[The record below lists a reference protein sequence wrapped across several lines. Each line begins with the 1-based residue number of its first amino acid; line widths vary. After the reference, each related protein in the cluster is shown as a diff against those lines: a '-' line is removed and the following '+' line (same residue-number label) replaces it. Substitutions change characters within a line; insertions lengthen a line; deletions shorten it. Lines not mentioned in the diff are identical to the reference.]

1 MVRHSAI
8 TFLFV
13 SVVAIF
19 GLSLF
24 FDAVNTGSVI
34 SKRDCAGYAYEHDI
48 IFKDIIFRAQG
59 KEGYYRDSVTL
70 FDPCVNKEVNAT
82 FEAFVQSP
90 PLLGYGRF
98 MLAPGSVF
106 AFQGA
111 PEPGKGS
118 IMYWICPPDETGFQ
132 RARLVMYDK
141 EVCNTFGD
149 TFVFEDAVTQRGTL

>member
-1 MVRHSAI
+1 MVRHS
-8 TFLFV
+8 TLVFFFV
-13 SVVAIF
+13 SIVAIVS
-19 GLSLF
+19 LSLF
-24 FDAVNTGSVI
+24 FDSANTGSVI

-48 IFKDIIFRAQG
+48 IFSDTIFKAQG

-70 FDPCVNKEVNAT
+70 FDPCVNQEVNGT
-82 FEAFVQSP
+82 FEAFVQNP

-98 MLAPGSVF
+98 RLASGSVF

-118 IMYWICPPDETGFQ
+118 ILYWMCPPDGTGFQ
-132 RARLVMYDK
+132 RARVVMYDK

-149 TFVFEDAVTQRGTL
+149 SFVFEDAVTQRGTL